1 MFKALAMIEQD
12 DAIATVI
19 AELEESDLPEGDVL
33 IDVAYSSLNYKDGL
47 VLNNLGGLVK
57 TYPHIPGIDLSGT
70 VAHSDHPDFQPG
82 DLVVCTG
89 WRVGEIH
96 WGGYAQKARLKGEWL
111 TKLPANLTPRT
122 AMGLGA
128 AGLTAIIALEAL
140 EDHGLIPDRGEVL
153 ITGAGGGVGSFSVLL
168 LSALGYNVTASTG
181 RPELAPYLK
190 DLGARTV
197 IPRQGLA
204 EPSQR
209 PLESARWAACIDS
222 VGGTTLTRALAQM
235 DYGASIAA
243 VGLAGGSEFTATV
256 IPFLLRGVN
265 ILGVD
270 SAFYPIVRRTRAWER
285 LARELPLDK
294 INTICCE
301 TGLAHLPQLG
311 KDILEGKI
319 RGRVI
324 INPNT

>member
-270 SAFYPIVRRTRAWER
+270 SVFYPIVRRTRAWAR

-301 TGLAHLPQLG
+301 TGLADLPQLS
-311 KDILEGKI
+311 KDILEGRV